1 MLSRSVS
8 TIRARFLVGI
18 MMLSFIAMMF
28 NPMEPELLASVDK
41 PTIASA
47 EMTKPVKFVREQS
60 KL

>member
-1 MLSRSVS
+1 
-8 TIRARFLVGI
+8 